1 MSAIQTK
8 IAQELVTSVSKEVAD
23 CAAAVQNA
31 LKVKS
36 VVMVSAVA
44 NAAAIMIANLARSA
58 TTTTSV

>member
-8 IAQELVTSVSKEVAD
+8 IAQELVTSVLKEVAD
-23 CAAAVQNA
+23 CAAAVKSA
-31 LKVKS
+31 LMVKS

-44 NAAAIMIANLARSA
+44 NAAAMRIAKMVRFV